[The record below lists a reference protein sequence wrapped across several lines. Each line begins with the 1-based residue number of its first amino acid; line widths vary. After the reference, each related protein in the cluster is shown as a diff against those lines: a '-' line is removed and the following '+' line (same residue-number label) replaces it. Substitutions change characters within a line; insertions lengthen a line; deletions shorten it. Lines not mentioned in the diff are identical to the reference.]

1 VTDSLFLS
9 EKKGPV
15 VDQGGLETRRPFL
28 GRTEG
33 SNLVSSSGESC
44 RNSVGDYISRRNI
57 TKATAQTSHRPAGI
71 TIERYKT

>member
-1 VTDSLFLS
+1 MIVEERGFEPSVPLVTDSLFLS

-33 SNLVSSSGESC
+33 SNLVSSGGESLSPVS
-44 RNSVGDYISRRNI
+44 SVAAGAKARR
-57 TKATAQTSHRPAGI
+57 SPGV
-71 TIERYKT
+71 